1 MKDNDAYAQSAGF
14 SSYAAMEAYLRSQE
28 EAAES
33 EFSEDVVTSLK
44 SAKQSKLNLLRFRNK
59 AGELL
64 GPVQPVEY
72 NATAILSHDPK
83 WSGVLAL
90 NEFDGNVVKVKSP
103 PSEAICPTGVDSRG
117 PWTDSDTSKCR
128 SWMQKEYGV
137 NFSRNDLE
145 AAIQTVA
152 ESRRFHPV
160 KRKLEALK
168 HDGKSRCVNWLSEYL
183 GVRDSAYTRSIGPKI
198 LISLIA
204 RIFQPGCKLDTMPV
218 LEGSQGLR
226 KSSVWRTLALEDDW
240 FSDTPSAMVGDKD
253 SYQSLRG
260 VWIVEYAELMGI
272 LKGRGRNVEAT
283 KAFLASGV
291 DRYRPS
297 YGRRSQ
303 TFPRQCVFVGTTN
316 ETDYLL
322 DMTGN
327 RRFWPIACGEIRLE
341 DLKRDRDQLLAEAVV
356 LFKSGHTWWL
366 SEEEEQS
373 ATLEQEQR
381 LEEDPWETEVAL
393 QCAGEN
399 GITVASVLSLVK
411 KDIQQHTNADHR
423 RVAGIMRKLGYKP
436 RGSSRPRLWYRDGV
450 KEVVRNKEKT
460 LVAN

>member
-1 MKDNDAYAQSAGF
+1 MKDDAYAQAAGF
-14 SSYAAMEAYLRSQE
+14 SSYAAMEAYLRKQE

-33 EFSEDVVTSLK
+33 EDDPDILTSAKPLKK
-44 SAKQSKLNLLRFRNK
+44 SANSFNLLRFRNK
-59 AGELL
+59 AGEPQGAL
-64 GPVQPVEY
+64 QPVEY
-72 NATAILSHDPK
+72 NATQILRHDPK
-83 WSGVLAL
+83 WEGVLAL
-90 NEFDGNVVKVKSP
+90 NEFDGNVIKVKAP
-103 PSEAICPTGVDSRG
+103 PSEQICPSGLDARG
-117 PWTDSDTSKCR
+117 PWTDSDTSKAR
-128 SWMQKEYGV
+128 SWLQKEYGV

-160 KRKLEALK
+160 KRKLEALRW
-168 HDGKSRCVNWLSEYL
+168 DGIPRGANWLHTYL
-183 GVRDSAYTRSIGPKI
+183 GAKPTAYSVAVGQKI

-204 RIFQPGCKLDTMPV
+204 RIFNPGCKLDTMPV
-218 LEGSQGLR
+218 LEGPQGLR

-240 FSDTPSAMVGDKD
+240 FSDTPSAVVGDKD

-272 LKGRGRNVEAT
+272 LKGRGKNVEAT
-283 KAFLASGV
+283 KAFLASSV

-297 YGRRSQ
+297 YGRRTQ
-303 TFPRQCVFVGTTN
+303 TYPRQCVFVGTTN
-316 ETDYLL
+316 EVDYLL

-327 RRFWPIACGEIRLE
+327 RRFWPIACGEINLE
-341 DLKRDRDQLLAEAVV
+341 ALKKDRDQLLAEAVV
-356 LFKSGHTWWL
+356 LFKSGSTWWL
-366 SEEEEQS
+366 SEEEEAA

-436 RGSSRPRLWYRDGV
+436 RGSARPRLWYKDGI
-450 KEVVRNKEKT
+450 KEVIRNKEKT
-460 LVAN
+460 LAN